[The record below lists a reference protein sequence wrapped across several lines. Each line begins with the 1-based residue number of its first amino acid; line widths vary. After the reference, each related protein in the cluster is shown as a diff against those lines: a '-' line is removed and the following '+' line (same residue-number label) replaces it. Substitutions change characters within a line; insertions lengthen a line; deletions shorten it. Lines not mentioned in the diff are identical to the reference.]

1 MFICLIC
8 VEIVDEFLDLLGLQL
23 ALVLRKHKH
32 LMSCRFD
39 GAGLVNVDMS
49 ALSSDDT
56 FVTGEKGIDDGRI
69 GLGAAYEEIYV
80 SIRAAAGETDFVLR
94 CSGERVVTISRGR
107 DLVGLYKFLK
117 DLRMGAF
124 HIIAV

>member
-1 MFICLIC
+1 
-8 VEIVDEFLDLLGLQL
+8 
-23 ALVLRKHKH
+23 
-32 LMSCRFD
+32 
-39 GAGLVNVDMS
+39 MS
-49 ALSSDDT
+49 ALGCDDT

-80 SIRAAAGETDFVLR
+80 SIRTAAGETDFVLR